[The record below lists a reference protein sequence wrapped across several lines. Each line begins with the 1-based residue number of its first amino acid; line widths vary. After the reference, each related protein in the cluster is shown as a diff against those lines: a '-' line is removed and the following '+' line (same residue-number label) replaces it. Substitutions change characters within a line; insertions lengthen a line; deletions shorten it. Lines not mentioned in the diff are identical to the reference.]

1 MKIYSPYFSL
11 FERNLK
17 FPIDIILS
25 EHQEPT
31 NEQPDHNN
39 FIQIWEAQIKETFKI
54 AEKNTRKRKS
64 ANKKQ
69 RDLKAT
75 LKFRNCKQGPSE
87 NCNREG
93 GPGKIRGPAKW
104 RVRGSGELRFTTS
117 YLESQGFL
125 TVTPFNYPNY
135 IENQILEC

>member
-1 MKIYSPYFSL
+1 MKVYSPYFSL

-17 FPIDIILS
+17 LPIDIILS

-39 FIQIWEAQIKETFKI
+39 FIQIWEAQIKEAFKI
-54 AEKNTRKRKS
+54 AEKNTKKRKS

-75 LKFRNCKQGPSE
+75 LKFRNCKQGVLVRIVTE
-87 NCNREG
+87 RDDLVKFG
-93 GPGKIRGPAKW
+93 GRLNGELGGVESYGLRRHIW
-104 RVRGSGELRFTTS
+104 RVKVS
-117 YLESQGFL
+117 
-125 TVTPFNYPNY
+125 
-135 IENQILEC
+135 